1 MARSLTLTPTRVE
14 GRKTPWRIWIPA
26 RLNSTGKD
34 GDRYYATK
42 REAEQAAAAIEIRKE
57 NFGRLG
63 TTLSESQIAI
73 AGKAFQLLGDRDPV
87 ALIEIIR
94 RQLQGEER
102 LVAIGGATMEDAIQ
116 AHITA
121 ENRLLPYFIFTFLEG
136 IRPDGEIL
144 KLEWKHVHQAGKH
157 PEIVVEPSVAKTGR
171 RRFVPIPKNARAW
184 LEAYRQH
191 GGVMEGLIVTYGREA
206 LREHRRKAQ
215 GAANIKTWIQSGAR
229 HSFCS
234 YWLAEHKGDVNKL
247 VLISGHD
254 DPDTML
260 RHYHRGTTEAEAHKF
275 WSILPP
281 VELPNVI
288 AMKKVRKT
296 A

>member
-1 MARSLTLTPTRVE
+1 LPDSSR
-14 GRKTPWRIWIPA
+14 
-26 RLNSTGKD
+26 RL
-34 GDRYYATK
+34 
-42 REAEQAAAAIEIRKE
+42 EQAHLKTFFNFAIKRDWCATNPVVKLDSIEPKNGEVEIFSVTE
-57 NFGRLG
+57 
-63 TTLSESQIAI
+63 TEA
-73 AGKAFQLLGDRDPV
+73 LLNY
-87 ALIEIIR
+87 ALDFD
-94 RQLQGEER
+94 L
-102 LVAIGGATMEDAIQ
+102 
-116 AHITA
+116 
-121 ENRLLPYFIFTFLEG
+121 RLLPYFIFTFLEG

-254 DPDTML
+254 DPDTMW